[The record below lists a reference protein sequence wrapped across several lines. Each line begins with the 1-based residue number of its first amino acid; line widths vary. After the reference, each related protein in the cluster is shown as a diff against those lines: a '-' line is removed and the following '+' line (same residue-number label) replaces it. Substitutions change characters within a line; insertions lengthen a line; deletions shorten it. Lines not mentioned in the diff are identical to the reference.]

1 VDIEHLLK
9 RLEAV
14 ILEGRKVPGTEYRVV
29 DAKRCFSL
37 IDQMV
42 LSIPEEVKRSKNI
55 EAERDRILE
64 SARREAERTREI
76 AEDEVMRVTDQ
87 HNIVLVAQ
95 NRARNLEERARQEAD
110 RLKLDADTYSIDTLR
125 RLSNELEH
133 LLALAN
139 NGVADLERDRTAM
152 KKRLQA
158 YGDESEANHTETE
171 EA

>member
-1 VDIEHLLK
+1 MDIEHLLK

-42 LSIPEEVKRSKNI
+42 LSIPEEVKRSRSL
-55 EAERDRILE
+55 EAERDHILE
-64 SARREAERTREI
+64 NARREAARTREI
-76 AEDEVMRVTDQ
+76 AEEEVMRMTEQ

-110 RLKLDADTYSIDTLR
+110 RLKLDADTYSIDALR
-125 RLSNELEH
+125 RLSNELEQ

-139 NGVADLERDRTAM
+139 NGVADLERDRTAI
-152 KKRLQA
+152 KQRLQS
-158 YGDESEANHTETE
+158 YGDDADGGEASDP
-171 EA
+171 

>member
-1 VDIEHLLK
+1 MDIEHLLK

-42 LSIPEEVKRSKNI
+42 LSIPEEVKRSRAL
-55 EAERDRILE
+55 EAERDQILE
-64 SARREAERTREI
+64 NARREAARTREI
-76 AEDEVMRVTDQ
+76 AEEEVMRMTDQ

-95 NRARNLEERARQEAD
+95 NRARHMEERSRQEAD

-139 NGVADLERDRTAM
+139 NGVADLERDRNAI
-152 KKRLQA
+152 KQRLQS
-158 YGDESEANHTETE
+158 YGDDADDRQDEAGDS
-171 EA
+171 